1 MIRVSRRQFEQIV
14 RETIEA
20 LPAHL
25 REAIHNVE
33 IEIRSQPTRDD
44 FAYAAEAGE
53 EAPEGETL
61 FGLYRGIPLT
71 ERSSS
76 YDLVLPDLI
85 TIFQRPH
92 EEACNTL
99 EELKEEVA
107 ITVRHEIAHYFGI
120 DDNRLEELGAY

>member
-1 MIRVSRRQFEQIV
+1 MIRLSRRQFEQIV
-14 RETIEA
+14 LQTLEQ
-20 LPAHL
+20 LPQPL
-25 REAIHNVE
+25 QEAIHNVE
-33 IEIRSQPTRDD
+33 IEIRPAPTRED
-44 FAYAAEAGE
+44 FEYAAESGDPV
-53 EAPEGETL
+53 PEDKTL

-71 ERSSS
+71 ERGAS

-99 EELKEEVA
+99 EELKAEVA

-120 DDNRLEELGAY
+120 DDDRLEELGAY

>member
-14 RETIEA
+14 LEAIEH
-20 LPAHL
+20 LPQHL

-33 IEIRSQPTRDD
+33 IEIRPAPTRED
-44 FAYAAEAGE
+44 FDYAAKSGD
-53 EAPEGETL
+53 PVPDDETL

-71 ERSSS
+71 ERGAS

-92 EEACNTL
+92 EEACDTL
-99 EELKEEVA
+99 DDLKAEVA

-120 DDNRLEELGAY
+120 DDDRLEELGAY